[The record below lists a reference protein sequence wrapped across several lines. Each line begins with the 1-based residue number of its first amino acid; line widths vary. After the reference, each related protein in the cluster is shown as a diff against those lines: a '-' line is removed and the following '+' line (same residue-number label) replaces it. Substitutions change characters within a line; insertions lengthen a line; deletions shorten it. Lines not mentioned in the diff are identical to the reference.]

1 MLLVL
6 AAILLLLWIGGFAFH
21 VLGSFIHLVLVV
33 AIIVAIAH
41 FIFGRRAASS
51 I

>member
-21 VLGSFIHLVLVV
+21 VLGSLIHLVLVV
-33 AIIVAIAH
+33 AIIVAIVH
-41 FIFGRRAASS
+41 FVTSRRAASTV
-51 I
+51 